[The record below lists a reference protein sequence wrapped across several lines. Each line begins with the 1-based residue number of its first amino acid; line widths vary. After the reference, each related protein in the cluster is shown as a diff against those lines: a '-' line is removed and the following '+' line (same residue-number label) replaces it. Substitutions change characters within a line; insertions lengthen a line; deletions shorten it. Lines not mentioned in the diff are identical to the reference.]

1 MIRNALATLGGPSR
15 LRFAAQRSYAGPNVV
30 RTFQTTRPALKKRR
44 TVEVEEDVDSA
55 EAEDEALFDDDAGV
69 TAPGTI
75 VDRKTQRENI
85 KSSILA
91 AVAVKGKER
100 RVAGASLPIGSLR
113 KVAQLSESA
122 EDVEELRGVLRTW
135 RVLGKKV
142 TTQTAVEIIGRCCNL
157 GRPDLAKEL
166 SQDRVQYGFPEVPSA
181 AQFTIDAALAN
192 FSPAPVS
199 ASGEAAL
206 PA

>member
-1 MIRNALATLGGPSR
+1 MTITISNIMIRNALASLGGPSR

-30 RTFQTTRPALKKRR
+30 RTFQTTSPGKSLLRSCPSIWTELTFAALKKRR

-142 TTQTAVEIIGRCCNL
+142 TTQTAVEIIGES
-157 GRPDLAKEL
+157 DLLCRMET
-166 SQDRVQYGFPEVPSA
+166 EV
-181 AQFTIDAALAN
+181 
-192 FSPAPVS
+192 
-199 ASGEAAL
+199 L
-206 PA
+206 P